1 MMAGGRE
8 RSRRLVGSF
17 FDVRPG
23 EGARALLLAV
33 HLFIVI
39 GSFYILKPVRS
50 SVFLVSFGPTQLPY
64 VFMLIALVGG
74 GVAGLYSSVA
84 RVVRIDRL
92 VIGSSLVIGVALL
105 AFRLLLYLDQGWV
118 SYAFYVLVSLYGGIT
133 TSQVWL
139 LANHVF
145 DAREA
150 RRLFGMI
157 GAGGIAGS
165 IAGAAIATALAES
178 VRAENL
184 ILVAAAMLF
193 ASLPLARRAFRL
205 GVEVRAAG
213 GRGMRAADEPE
224 RDGPRPRVRGAERKG
239 LFAMLGIIRRSRQL
253 QVLTA
258 LIAVMVVASTLVD
271 YIFSTEA
278 YNYFERRA
286 VAEEQSGKAAV
297 DARVKADL
305 TRFFGLF
312 LGSISIVSLLI
323 QLGLTGRVLGRL
335 GVGAANRFMPLAL
348 FAATGVFIASP
359 GLIAAAFVRL
369 VEGSMS
375 YSLGKASTELL
386 FVPLPAAIKDRT
398 KTFVDLFADRLA
410 RGLAGALILL
420 VTAFMAGT
428 RGVAVLLGVVL
439 VVWIVLLRFVQS
451 EYVASFRRAIAGGTL
466 EVDSIREMVRTPEAI
481 GALTA
486 ALAGDERQ
494 VLYALTLL
502 ESADPNLLVDHL
514 VLLLQHPSADVRRLA
529 MAKLAESRDT
539 AHAAAVEPLAA
550 DPVRPVR
557 REAVRYLLRAAG
569 DGSPAA
575 LERYLEARDWRL
587 RGAALEVIARYLPAA
602 KQTIDPRL
610 LESLVRVGGEERRDA
625 RIVVARAIGALGREN
640 PHAGLLAD
648 LLFDPDVRVRA
659 EAMAAAGELKDQARL
674 GRLLAALA
682 NPEERIPARAALAAY
697 GEEILPV
704 LEAVLNDQQ
713 ADVRAREQVPRA
725 IELMQS
731 QPALDVLLRHV
742 EHPALGIRQQVIKAM
757 GKMRARDADG
767 GLRFDPPR
775 VEAAIHGGAREFLT
789 HAGRFLAVSPRGG
802 DDPDSEPLAAGAAAL
817 LRQALA
823 ERMAAGRER
832 VFRLLGLRYP
842 ARDILFAYNGIMS
855 QRPTLKASAIEF
867 LDNTLAPG
875 LKRAVLPVAA
885 ETSLKTL
892 AARGRELYQLEPPG
906 RDRALRDVLAGS
918 DAWLVAC
925 AIDAVRELH
934 LANFGP
940 DIAPLRAHPQPV
952 VREMAQLVAN
962 GS

>member
-8 RSRRLVGSF
+8 RSRRFLGSF
-17 FDVRPG
+17 FDLRAG
-23 EGARALLLAV
+23 EGTRAVLLAA

-50 SVFLVSFGPTQLPY
+50 SVFLVSFGPAQLPY

-92 VIGSSLVIGVALL
+92 VIASSLVLGAALI

-133 TSQVWL
+133 TSQIWL

-165 IAGAAIATALAES
+165 IAGAAIATSLADS

-184 ILVAAAMLF
+184 ILVAAGMLF
-193 ASLPLARRAFRL
+193 ATLPLARRAFTL
-205 GVEVRAAG
+205 GIEVKAAG
-213 GRGMRAADEPE
+213 GRGVHAADEPE
-224 RDGPRPRVRGAERKG
+224 REGPLRPRVRREERSG
-239 LFAMLGIIRRSRQL
+239 LLAMLGIVRRSRQL

-258 LIAVMVVASTLVD
+258 LIALMVIASTLVD
-271 YIFSTEA
+271 YVFSTEA
-278 YNYFERRA
+278 FNYFERRA
-286 VAEEQSGKAAV
+286 AAELSGKAAI
-297 DARVKADL
+297 DARIKADL
-305 TRFFGLF
+305 TRFFGSF
-312 LGSISIVSLLI
+312 LGVISIVSLVI
-323 QLGLTGRVLGRL
+323 QLALTGRVLGRL
-335 GVGAANRFMPLAL
+335 GVGTANRFMPLAL
-348 FAATGVFIASP
+348 FAATGTFIAFP
-359 GLIAAAFVRL
+359 GLVAAAVVRL

-375 YSLGKASTELL
+375 YSLGKAGTELL

-410 RGLAGALILL
+410 RGIAGALILA
-420 VTAFMAGT
+420 VTAVMAGT
-428 RGVAVLLGVVL
+428 RGVAVLLAVVL
-439 VVWIVLLRFVQS
+439 VVWIVLLRVVQS

-466 EVDSIREMVRTPEAI
+466 DVDSIREMVRTPEAI
-481 GALTA
+481 EALTT

-494 VLYALTLL
+494 VIYTLTLL

-514 VLLLQHPSADVRRLA
+514 VPLLQHPSADVRRLA
-529 MAKLAESRDT
+529 MSKLAESRDT
-539 AHAAAVEPLAA
+539 AHVAAVEPLAA
-550 DPVRPVR
+550 DPVRSVR
-557 REAVRYLLRAAG
+557 REAVHYLVRSAGSGSPSDLEHYLGAG
-569 DGSPAA
+569 D
-575 LERYLEARDWRL
+575 WRV

-602 KQTIDPRL
+602 REAIDPAL
-610 LESLVRVGGEERRDA
+610 FDSLIRVGGEERRDA

-648 LLFDPDVRVRA
+648 LLVDLDPRVRA
-659 EAMAAAGELKDQARL
+659 EAMAAAGELKDLARL
-674 GRLLAALA
+674 DRILAALA
-682 NPEERIPARAALAAY
+682 HPEERIAARAALAAY

-704 LEAVLNDQQ
+704 LESVLTDER
-713 ADVRAREQVPRA
+713 ADMRAREQVPRA
-725 IELMQS
+725 VELMQS
-731 QPALDVLLRHV
+731 QPALDLLLGHV
-742 EHPALGIRQQVIKAM
+742 EHPVLGIRQQVIKAL
-757 GKMRARDADG
+757 GKMRAGDVDA

-832 VFRLLGLRYP
+832 IFRLLGLRYP

-855 QRPTLKASAIEF
+855 QRPLLKASAIEF
-867 LDNTLAPG
+867 LDNTLAPN
-875 LKRAVLPVAA
+875 LKRAVLPVAT
-885 ETSLKTL
+885 ETNLKKL
-892 AARGRELYQLEPPG
+892 ATRGRELYQVEPPA

-925 AIDAVRELH
+925 AIDAVLELRLTH
-934 LANFGP
+934 FAP
-940 DIAPLRAHPQPV
+940 DIAPLRTHREPV
-952 VREMAQLVAN
+952 VREMARLVAN
-962 GS
+962 GT